1 MSEVKTPRDLWTHK
15 KYAQAFRSST
25 MIIKGQKFFV
35 LQGETVRGLK
45 RKIVFAGT
53 YHAAKKAGW
62 EKVK

>member
-1 MSEVKTPRDLWTHK
+1 MSEVKTPKDLWTHK

-25 MIIKGQKFFV
+25 VIIKGQKLFV
-35 LQGETVRGLK
+35 LKGETTRGES
-45 RKIVFAGT
+45 RKFVFKNT